1 MASSPNVSLSRLRL
15 FLAPHAGAPPT
26 DRPESPRRQTLAS
39 PSSDSVATVTALNPL
54 TKEFQRVRY
63 LLQASLPGY
72 RVPDDDVMIWDMQN
86 PALSAQYE
94 QATGG
99 LLELDS
105 WVAVEDL
112 GPSIEQVYSYGFH
125 APHEASHA
133 MKLTTG
139 NITMDQPGKKG
150 KKQYVLCKV
159 ATGRSMVIEDEAMAA
174 QPLPPGYDS
183 YYIVPKAPRTTGYCH
198 EYIVTNTQQIL
209 PQYLVR
215 FGYQWMDPKLRQRL
229 CALCEL
235 LPAAVACRCC
245 EAELCAACDH
255 DTHAANKLM
264 SRHARTP
271 LSIDAARPT
280 TYVGQNAL
288 HDTKHVEFYCPV
300 CAVPVC
306 VNCKMVGDHS
316 CGEKGLHR
324 LISIP
329 DAYEQSLKES
339 NKVDPLVES
348 RKMLIGTRLGHITE
362 RVNDVKRNRDAVE
375 MLLRSTLDAALATL
389 EAETSAKLRV
399 LRCEELE
406 LSRQVQQIAWAD
418 EFLALQRQTLP
429 PVAFLSAWHE
439 HKPLRIEQR
448 DFPVANAPS
457 YESVKP
463 DLQLVGRLRVIAG
476 EYHED
481 ASSSVLVPPH
491 VDALDVGLVLS
502 PKGKKVIED
511 VRKDLLQQ
519 PMRILPRDVAP
530 PKAGHAIT
538 ATLRGISVNQ
548 RKVSHVVSARH
559 EIWTTKLR
567 QEMAQL
573 HPPPPPAST

>member
-1 MASSPNVSLSRLRL
+1 MASGPNVSLSRLRL
-15 FLAPHAGAPPT
+15 FLAPHAVPPPPPDDDDEAQGAPPT

-183 YYIVPKAPRTTGYCH
+183 YYIVPKTPRTTGYCH

-271 LSIDAARPT
+271 LTIDAARPT
-280 TYVGQNAL
+280 TYVGQNALVPPVPCRL

-362 RVNDVKRNRDAVE
+362 RANDVKRNRDAVE

-429 PVAFLSAWHE
+429 PVAFL
-439 HKPLRIEQR
+439 KC
-448 DFPVANAPS
+448 VARAQAATHRAARLSRRERAVVRERQARSPARGPPS
-457 YESVKP
+457 RHR
-463 DLQLVGRLRVIAG
+463 GR
-476 EYHED
+476 
-481 ASSSVLVPPH
+481 VP
-491 VDALDVGLVLS
+491 
-502 PKGKKVIED
+502 
-511 VRKDLLQQ
+511 
-519 PMRILPRDVAP
+519 
-530 PKAGHAIT
+530 
-538 ATLRGISVNQ
+538 
-548 RKVSHVVSARH
+548 
-559 EIWTTKLR
+559 
-567 QEMAQL
+567 
-573 HPPPPPAST
+573 